1 MYMYCTFMSPSFSTR
16 AGRQPEVDFLP
27 NTSALW
33 ASSETISNLAFI
45 TWGEGKG
52 EGERGR
58 GRGEGG
64 GGRQRGRERERERG
78 REFWEG
84 TVRWR
89 EVARRREEKKEERRK
104 MYSHMTCL

>member
-1 MYMYCTFMSPSFSTR
+1 MSPSFSTR

-33 ASSETISNLAFI
+33 ASSEMISNLAFI

-64 GGRQRGRERERERG
+64 EEEGGGGRQRGRERERERG

-84 TVRWR
+84 T
-89 EVARRREEKKEERRK
+89 AR
-104 MYSHMTCL
+104 